1 MFTDFT
7 QPCVDSKLNM
17 LYQFQTK
24 IVIEWVLKSP
34 CSLLSLK
41 TWFWSGQNWIETD
54 EVLKDGD
61 LLDSKLRLIPQCN
74 TLCLYFEALH
84 RRISLKNQR
93 AVTFQHFVCH
103 RVSCDLWAVLST
115 LSWGHNPCSSSS
127 SSSSD
132 SDEASLV
139 AADWLRHH
147 AATPPPGHTPLPVE
161 FGITPKP
168 WKIRNNLSSE

>member
-1 MFTDFT
+1 MCW
-7 QPCVDSKLNM
+7 QQIE
-17 LYQFQTK
+17 Y
-24 IVIEWVLKSP
+24 VIPISNKNSHWVSFEKPLFV
-34 CSLLSLK
+34 LSLK